1 MRKWRIWLA
10 VAVWALA
17 ILIQKPLWFGQ
28 GGWFHVGELEHKL
41 VEAKQDIEHEKTENE
56 ALVAEVRSLKKGTT
70 AIEERARRELYMVR
84 NGEVLFR
91 VKAESRALEKA
102 NPTETDDAPA
112 VEPEAFAAH
121 DPLDSKGGA
130 AKTQKK
136 PEKK

>member
-1 MRKWRIWLA
+1 
-10 VAVWALA
+10 V
-17 ILIQKPLWFGQ
+17 
-28 GGWFHVGELEHKL
+28 
-41 VEAKQDIEHEKTENE
+41 
-56 ALVAEVRSLKKGTT
+56 
-70 AIEERARRELYMVR
+70 
-84 NGEVLFR
+84 R

-121 DPLDSKGGA
+121 DPLDAKGGA